1 MLLGIKLSN
10 LSRDQKILK
19 AQKIFFNQFYRVPK
33 LQHSAKETLLR
44 ARSAHS
50 AKFLLCRVPA
60 RGTVSSLPS
69 ACWRHSATCLL
80 CRVPE
85 VGTRQRLNA
94 VSPPDGRRTAGARAG
109 HVRGLCRVPPGQHS
123 AKETLC
129 RVPCFADGR
138 HSVKPG
144 HAVCQIFAECPW
156 PGTRQ
161 TTSLPISR
169 SLALG
174 KGRDTRQIR
183 VFL

>member
-1 MLLGIKLSN
+1 MFLGIKLSN
-10 LSRDQKILK
+10 LTRDKKKFEGQK
-19 AQKIFFNQFYRVPK
+19 KIFLPNFAEYLSYSTRQNKICRVPGSR
-33 LQHSAKETLLR
+33 HSAKY
-44 ARSAHS
+44 
-50 AKFLLCRVPA
+50 LLCRVT
-60 RGTVSSLPS
+60 GG
-69 ACWRHSATCLL
+69 
-80 CRVPE
+80 
-85 VGTRQRLNA
+85 GTRQRLDA
-94 VSPPDGRRTAGARAG
+94 VSPPNVRRTAGARAG

-161 TTSLPISR
+161 ITSLPSAR

-174 KGRDTRQIR
+174 KGRDTRQR
-183 VFL
+183 PRHSANLGFSVVCFQKHLFDE

>member
-1 MLLGIKLSN
+1 M
-10 LSRDQKILK
+10 K
-19 AQKIFFNQFYRVPK
+19 AQKFFFNQVCRVPG
-33 LQHSAKETLLR
+33 LQHPAKETMPR
-44 ARSAHS
+44 ARPTHS
-50 AKFLLCRVPA
+50 AMFPLCRVPA
-60 RGTVSSLPS
+60 G
-69 ACWRHSATCLL
+69 
-80 CRVPE
+80 
-85 VGTRQRLNA
+85 GTRQRVDA

-109 HVRGLCRVPPGQHS
+109 HVRGLCRVPLGQHS

-161 TTSLPISR
+161 TTSLPSAR

-183 VFL
+183 VFR